1 MCLLRSA
8 AGAGYVVCQKLAGDD
23 ITGTSVT
30 RLDPTTGRARWTVQ
44 VKAEQDIVGQADG
57 RLILLGT
64 GGTHRTMTL
73 LNVSSAVLTTVRLSK
88 AQPEGSTPVLL
99 RGTLYFTLPSGGVRA
114 VAPRTGRQLWESN
127 STVEHS
133 GPPTASATHLYLA
146 SPNGRLAALD
156 VRTGA

>member
-1 MCLLRSA
+1 MPAPQRRRSGIRGLPEA
-8 AGAGYVVCQKLAGDD
+8 RRRRHHRHERDTPRPHHRPRPLDRSGQGGAGHRRTDRRAPDAARYGRHAPHDDLAQRVVGRPDD
-23 ITGTSVT
+23 RTAVQG
-30 RLDPTTGRARWTVQ
+30 PAR
-44 VKAEQDIVGQADG
+44 G
-57 RLILLGT
+57 L
-64 GGTHRTMTL
+64 H
-73 LNVSSAVLTTVRLSK
+73 
-88 AQPEGSTPVLL
+88 PVLL